1 MAVKEHGTKT
11 AVAYLRVSGEKQ
23 IGGHGFD
30 RQEKAIRVHA
40 EGNGML
46 LEKIYKE
53 KAISGTKDQEDRPAF
68 KEMVSDLLSNGT
80 RTIIIEGMDR
90 LARELRVQENLC
102 VYLASKELQLIAA
115 NTGENITQAIQE
127 DPMKKALI
135 QIQGVFSE
143 LDKNMIV
150 KRLRKGRQSAKAENK
165 QKGSSLTL
173 KGDGKCEGRKSYQET
188 HQELIQAAKKLY
200 RKPRNGERRS
210 LLKVSA
216 LLFEMGYGTAKGKAF
231 SASQVQRLVG

>member
-30 RQEKAIRVHA
+30 RQEKAIREYA
-40 EGNGML
+40 EGNGIL

-53 KAISGTKDQEDRPAF
+53 KAVIGTKDREDRPAF

-80 RTIIIEGMDR
+80 RTIIIESMDR
-90 LARELRVQENLC
+90 LARELRMQENLC

-115 NTGENITQAIQE
+115 NTGENITQATQE
-127 DPMKKALI
+127 NPMKKALI

-165 QKGSSLTL
+165 EKRSSLTL

-200 RKPRNGERRS
+200 RKPRSGERRS
-210 LLKVSA
+210 LLKVSGM
-216 LLFEMGYGTAKGKAF
+216 LFEMGYRTAKGKAF